1 MRSPDSVL
9 QKLRTLSA
17 ALPQTNETSSW
28 GHPNFRVGK
37 RTFVTFELIG
47 GRPSIAFRVEEREV
61 ELLLRRKQFFP
72 TPYGR
77 GQWVSVWADAPV
89 NWHLVADLFER
100 SYRMVARQSAIP
112 KQGKT
117 ARKL

>member
-1 MRSPDSVL
+1 MTSTDPVL
-9 QKLRTLSA
+9 QRLRTLSA

-37 RTFVTFELIG
+37 RTFATFELIG
-47 GRPSIAFRVEEREV
+47 GRSSIAFRLDERDV
-61 ELLLRRKQFFP
+61 TLLLRRKQFFS

-77 GQWVSVWADAPV
+77 GQWVSVWADALV
-89 NWHLVADLFER
+89 NWHFVADLFER
-100 SYRMVARQSAIP
+100 SYRLAALKRVIP
-112 KQGKT
+112 KHGET